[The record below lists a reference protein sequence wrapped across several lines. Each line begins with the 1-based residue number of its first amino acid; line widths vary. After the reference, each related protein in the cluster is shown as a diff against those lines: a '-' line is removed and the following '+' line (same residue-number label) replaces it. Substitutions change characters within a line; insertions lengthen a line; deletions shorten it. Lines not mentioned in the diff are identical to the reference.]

1 MSSAEESTVTNLSA
15 QGDHYYGDGFV
26 HLSSAP
32 VQRRHRSL
40 AGWRLIASKQ
50 DRRTTGIQLAACWI
64 LRVTTCNARG
74 YDDVKESG
82 NAQSS
87 SECFLRY

>member
-1 MSSAEESTVTNLSA
+1 MSSVEESTVTNLSA

-40 AGWRLIASKQ
+40 PAGGLS
-50 DRRTTGIQLAACWI
+50 
-64 LRVTTCNARG
+64 LRSRIEEPPAFNSLPAGYFEVTTCNAGG

-87 SECFLRY
+87 SECFLR